1 MEEKRKKSLG
11 NIISFIDNDCEDL
24 NEKKENIS
32 SIRTPKNIDKTPKNN
47 EKAKDQEEERE
58 IRIGNYLIKKTLGR
72 GTFGKVKL
80 GIYLP
85 KNKKVAIKILEKKKL
100 KEEVPDWNHQKK

>member
-11 NIISFIDNDCEDL
+11 NIISFIDDDCEDL

-47 EKAKDQEEERE
+47 EKAK
-58 IRIGNYLIKKTLGR
+58 
-72 GTFGKVKL
+72 
-80 GIYLP
+80 
-85 KNKKVAIKILEKKKL
+85 
-100 KEEVPDWNHQKK
+100 